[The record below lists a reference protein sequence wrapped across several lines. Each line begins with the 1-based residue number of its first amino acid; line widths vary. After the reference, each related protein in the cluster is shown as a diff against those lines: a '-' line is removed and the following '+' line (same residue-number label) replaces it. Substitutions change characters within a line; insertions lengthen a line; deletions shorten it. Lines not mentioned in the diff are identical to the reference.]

1 MIFNRTLPL
10 KLPLEKQHDLAAR
23 VHAMD
28 FLVYAYVQSGN
39 LAKAKA
45 METEAL
51 SIKQQDF
58 SGDMDRFYF
67 VHVHFPAQFA
77 VETKAWKDAES
88 LTAPADAAPD
98 FQAAIDWARAIA
110 AGHRRDVEAAK
121 LAVKSYDDALEA
133 VRKTTYA
140 YVADQMATQ
149 RDEAHAC

>member
-88 LTAPADAAPD
+88 LTAPRM
-98 FQAAIDWARAIA
+98 Q
-110 AGHRRDVEAAK
+110 RRISKRQLIGREPSRRVTGAMWRPP
-121 LAVKSYDDALEA
+121 SS
-133 VRKTTYA
+133 R
-140 YVADQMATQ
+140 
-149 RDEAHAC
+149 